1 MPSPWR
7 NASGPTGL
15 EARREF
21 PIFEKDRDLVYLD
34 SAATALKPRAVI
46 EVMDRYYTEYSANV
60 HRGLYPIAAKATDE
74 YEKAR
79 QIVAGF
85 LNIDPAEIVFTRS
98 ATEAINLIA
107 SAWGRTN
114 VQAGDQII
122 VSDIE
127 HHSNIV
133 PWQMLAEDRNAELV
147 VWEMEEDG
155 SLKVEQLEYLLTSR
169 TRLIALT
176 GMSNV
181 LGTIPPI
188 SDVVKHA
195 HKKNI
200 LVLIDAAQLV
210 AHRTVD
216 VGALGC
222 DFLVFSG
229 HKLYG
234 PTGIGV
240 LFGKKKWLE
249 KMPPY
254 EGGGEMI
261 KEVTWKKTTYKDP
274 PYKFEAG
281 TPPIAE
287 AIGLG
292 EAIKFIEDIGLSRI
306 SAHEDGL
313 AQRLVAEL
321 TRVPGVTV
329 YGPKDR
335 GPLAAFNIEGVHAH
349 DVGTLLGE
357 MNIAVRSGHHCTMP
371 LHKKLGVPATT
382 RASLGMYNGEEDI
395 EKLVVALNKVKETFR
410 R

>member
-7 NASGPTGL
+7 S
-15 EARREF
+15 EF
-21 PIFEKDRDLVYLD
+21 PIFEKDRELVYLD
-34 SAATALKPRAVI
+34 SAATALKPRVVI
-46 EVMDRYYTEYSANV
+46 EAMNRYYTEYSANV

-74 YEKAR
+74 YENAR
-79 QIVAGF
+79 KIVADF
-85 LNIDPAEIVFTRS
+85 INADPSEIVFTRS
-98 ATEAINLIA
+98 ATEAINLVA
-107 SAWGRTN
+107 YAWGRTN
-114 VQAGDQII
+114 IKAGDQII
-122 VSDIE
+122 ISDLE

-133 PWQMLAEDRNAELV
+133 PWQMLCEERNAELL
-147 VWEMEEDG
+147 VWEMESDG
-155 SLKVEQLEYLLTSR
+155 SLPLERLERLLTSR
-169 TRLIALT
+169 TRLVAIT

-188 SDVVKHA
+188 SDVIKLA

-200 LVLIDAAQLV
+200 PVLIDAAQLIT
-210 AHRTVD
+210 HRTVD

-240 LFGKKKWLE
+240 LYGKKKLLA
-249 KMPPY
+249 KMPPF

-261 KEVTWKKTTYKDP
+261 KEVTFRKTTYKDP
-274 PYKFEAG
+274 PHKFEPG

-292 EAIKFIEDIGLSRI
+292 AAIEFVQSIGMERI
-306 SAHEDGL
+306 AAHEDGL
-313 AQRLVAEL
+313 AQRLVVEL
-321 TRVPGVTV
+321 GRVPGLTV
-329 YGPKDR
+329 YGPKER

-371 LHKKLGVPATT
+371 LHKKLGVPATS

-395 EKLVVALNKVKETFR
+395 EKLVIGLKKVRETFGR
-410 R
+410 Q